1 MDKKQRFD
9 AEDAGDEINTNCSK
23 KRIWIATGVV
33 SFTLD
38 NICGMFCN
46 FISDGQAMYICNI
59 PGTKPID
66 IMYVEVMI
74 HFTLGMNTITWFN
87 TKNSA
92 AHQ

>member
-1 MDKKQRFD
+1 MDDNR
-9 AEDAGDEINTNCSK
+9 SK
-23 KRIWIATGVV
+23 KRVWIATGVI

-38 NICGMFCN
+38 NVRGMFCN
-46 FISDGQAMYICNI
+46 FISNSQAIYICNI

-92 AHQ
+92 AQQ